1 MLVKKTFRL
10 VGNAPNVLHLNRNVL
25 SAYLNEENSPRH
37 IFVALE
43 LKKSSFK
50 HFTRDAIFRL
60 IYDTKKRE
68 IIKAISID
76 YPLPVSYNEP
86 TKDLV
91 INLKALNT
99 TTIGQLHPN
108 NLYSFA
114 SLVTGSYTV
123 SDSYASVIVRYLLSF
138 LVQVFGK
145 EFGLVS
151 IYSVRIPKLKFL
163 LACYVLS
170 SFFGYKSNLFRQ
182 AYRLAP
188 YSYEEELEQLR
199 KYDFTKIDDFVKATS
214 DLKVMPGWSIT
225 KLTSKLYRYFGINIL
240 PAMEDASRFFSVIL
254 VSTIPGSTIAP
265 KILKKYNEDAY
276 FRIVDITRGIFK

>member
-25 SAYLNEENSPRH
+25 GAYLDKENSPRH

-60 IYDTKKRE
+60 ISDTKKRE

-91 INLKALNT
+91 INLKALNA

-108 NLYSFA
+108 NLYASLVYAYSFA

-145 EFGLVS
+145 EFQY
-151 IYSVRIPKLKFL
+151 IQREFRN
-163 LACYVLS
+163 LS
-170 SFFGYKSNLFRQ
+170 SF
-182 AYRLAP
+182 
-188 YSYEEELEQLR
+188 
-199 KYDFTKIDDFVKATS
+199 
-214 DLKVMPGWSIT
+214 
-225 KLTSKLYRYFGINIL
+225 
-240 PAMEDASRFFSVIL
+240 
-254 VSTIPGSTIAP
+254 
-265 KILKKYNEDAY
+265 
-276 FRIVDITRGIFK
+276 